1 MSYRLVRHVDDTIS
15 TKDAITVFDVLGEPR
30 RNRAVRVLQDHGTPM
45 PLDRLAGLVESDGST
60 DTVAGPTPRNER
72 RSRTD
77 LHHNHLPKLDD
88 AGVIRYDSDE
98 RIVTELDEERLNALL
113 ATGKELLRS
122 LDC

>member
-1 MSYRLVRHVDDTIS
+1 VDDTIP
-15 TKDAITVFDVLGEPR
+15 TEDAMMVFDVLGEPR
-30 RNRAVRVLQDHGTPM
+30 RNRAVRVLQDHETPM
-45 PLDRLAGLVESDGST
+45 SLDRLASLVESDGSSDVGT
-60 DTVAGPTPRNER
+60 GPRSRDER

-98 RIVTELDEERLNALL
+98 RVVTELDEERLRSLL
-113 ATGKELLRS
+113 TTGKELLRS